1 MTEGG
6 MKERFGEIQGAVES
20 LLDMSPGLGGEALA
34 KAVMDELADYGMMDP
49 GLKIDKEEVFNA
61 LDIMMEDGQVFFDIE
76 NDHRSLFGHHIH
88 TGGSTAVHVD
98 SKFLIECESQRPTHR
113 RVVVDYHD
121 QRCIGPSAPTTGRF
135 IVTKQLIDVIEHVG
149 LLPQA
154 A

>member
-1 MTEGG
+1 MRITRKQIRKVIRESLMTEGG

-76 NDHRSLFGHHIH
+76 NDQWYMAD
-88 TGGSTAVHVD
+88 ST
-98 SKFLIECESQRPTHR
+98 E
-113 RVVVDYHD
+113 
-121 QRCIGPSAPTTGRF
+121 GR
-135 IVTKQLIDVIEHVG
+135 
-149 LLPQA
+149 A
-154 A
+154 AIAAMVER